1 MLQYINSAATM
12 SSRPST
18 PSSRIPP
25 ALSNPSTP
33 QTGSWKHPRFDEIV
47 KRQRASVFSDSNLRR
62 ILYNVGGLIALWF
75 LSHFVQDNLP
85 TVYRLIVSFR
95 PYSTYIQISLQIM
108 MGCNILMACLPLL
121 RPKDDLSD
129 IPLTPAQR
137 KLLGLPP
144 SSAPPTPGSQ
154 YATPPRYTRTPTP
167 LKDSSGAGYSGSPLS
182 SKGGAVQGSP
192 RDSAY
197 SPNASPLLHK
207 AVGGMASIRRSS
219 YGSASPLGPGAQ
231 KVWLDGQSTPSPS
244 LGKGS
249 SSVQLNSK
257 WLYERG
263 RGSPGNSSLFS

>member
-1 MLQYINSAATM
+1 MVSISLC
-12 SSRPST
+12 SSQVSPITRTFTRVLTDRCS
-18 PSSRIPP
+18 
-25 ALSNPSTP
+25 
-33 QTGSWKHPRFDEIV
+33 
-47 KRQRASVFSDSNLRR
+47 
-62 ILYNVGGLIALWF
+62 
-75 LSHFVQDNLP
+75 LP
-85 TVYRLIVSFR
+85 TIYNAIVSFR
-95 PYSTYIQISLQIM
+95 PYSTYAQRLLQAI
-108 MGCNILMACLPLL
+108 MGCNILTAFLPLI

-137 KLLGLPP
+137 KLLGLAP

-167 LKDSSGAGYSGSPLS
+167 LNDSIGIYSGSPLS
-182 SKGGAVQGSP
+182 SKGGIVQGSP
-192 RDSAY
+192 RDSPF

-231 KVWLDGQSTPSPS
+231 KSWFDGQGTPSPS

-263 RGSPGNSSLFS
+263 RGSPGSSTLFS